1 MQNGSC
7 EPSGSDGKLRIDPK
21 EIIGPWKQGY
31 SLDRHTELSTMI
43 GYNEFGHPEFD
54 TLRSPLG
61 ELVYK
66 LKYKQDKTVLEPIA
80 ETVAEFVREWG
91 IQPEVVI
98 PMPPSKQHAEQPL
111 FMIVEALGRI
121 LSVLVRVDAVSKVI
135 ITSQM

>member
-1 MQNGSC
+1 
-7 EPSGSDGKLRIDPK
+7 
-21 EIIGPWKQGY
+21 
-31 SLDRHTELSTMI
+31 MI